1 MNRLN
6 EIKKDYDS
14 GRITKSDYI
23 VRMYEIHS
31 GLFDYAE
38 FIEKTNISSIEVR
51 NNRVICTFRDS
62 GIKFICNKNDKRL
75 APFDTLNFGSY
86 EMDELEM
93 QLNLIEPDYS
103 VFDIGGNLGWYSM
116 HVAKERPGAKIF
128 TFEPIKSTFELL
140 NENIRINRFTNIET
154 FNYGFSD
161 TEGEMTFYFDPA
173 LSVNASLADLSN
185 NNQLVKV
192 ICYVK
197 KLDNFIKEK
206 NYKVDFIKCDVE
218 GAELLIYQGGMELIS
233 NQRPV
238 IFSEMLRKWAAKFN
252 YHPNDIIELLSGE
265 EYGCYVLKN
274 KKLKAFGLVD
284 ETTQDTNYFFL
295 HKEKHIEKIM
305 RFSE

>member
-1 MNRLN
+1 
-6 EIKKDYDS
+6 
-14 GRITKSDYI
+14 
-23 VRMYEIHS
+23 
-31 GLFDYAE
+31 
-38 FIEKTNISSIEVR
+38 
-51 NNRVICTFRDS
+51 
-62 GIKFICNKNDKRL
+62 
-75 APFDTLNFGSY
+75 
-86 EMDELEM
+86 
-93 QLNLIEPDYS
+93 
-103 VFDIGGNLGWYSM
+103 
-116 HVAKERPGAKIF
+116 
-128 TFEPIKSTFELL
+128 L
-140 NENIRINRFTNIET
+140 NENIRINGFTNIET

-161 TEGEMTFYFDPA
+161 TEGEMTFYLDPA

-218 GAELLIYQGGMELIS
+218 GAELLVYQGGMELIS

-265 EYGCYVLKN
+265 GYGCYVLKN

-295 HKEKHIEKIM
+295 HKEKHIVKIM